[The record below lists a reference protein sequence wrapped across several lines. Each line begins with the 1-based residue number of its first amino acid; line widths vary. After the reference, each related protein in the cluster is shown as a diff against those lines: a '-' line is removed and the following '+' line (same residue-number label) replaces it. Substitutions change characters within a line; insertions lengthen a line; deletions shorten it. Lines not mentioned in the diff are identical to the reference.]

1 MEKGLRLLSVKMR
14 LKEEKTVEDLLCRL
28 LEVSELHG
36 YSKDNR
42 NTDIRHSVSNERHTD
57 IRVFRWFITLFFY
70 SFHLPLCLA
79 RWSNDLRMFLSSL
92 LFFIIHL
99 SIFFSLESSIQSSLL
114 STHPISYPVPGY
126 IPGGFQFQRVPPPRL
141 EYKDTW
147 RLARIMRKC

>member
-1 MEKGLRLLSVKMR
+1 MG

-70 SFHLPLCLA
+70 SFHLPLYLA

-114 STHPISYPVPGY
+114 STHPIVSSAWLHP
-126 IPGGFQFQRVPPPRL
+126 
-141 EYKDTW
+141 W
-147 RLARIMRKC
+147 RLSVSESTSSSIRTQNRRRLAGIIMRKC